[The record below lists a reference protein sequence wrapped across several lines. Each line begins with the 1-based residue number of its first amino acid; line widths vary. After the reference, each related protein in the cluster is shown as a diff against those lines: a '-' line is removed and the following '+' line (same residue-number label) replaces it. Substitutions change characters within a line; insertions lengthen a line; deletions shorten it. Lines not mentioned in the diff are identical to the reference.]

1 MNSVKRLLTMFS
13 LSIVLVGLP
22 ITLLTLSTPACASL
36 SVNHPP
42 LGLSPQARE
51 AWYATRVIQALD
63 LLRDTAIDANA
74 QTPPLIATAT
84 TRKIVVYH
92 RSAITFIHEIP
103 GGWKA
108 TVVAGIVEIEDNL
121 SLKEY
126 QLLSP
131 YTRLVK
137 AALAEVQ

>member
-1 MNSVKRLLTMFS
+1 MIKYLLVSAVIAFT
-13 LSIVLVGLP
+13 LV
-22 ITLLTLSTPACASL
+22 SSACASL
-36 SVNHPP
+36 SVNRPP
-42 LGLSPQARE
+42 LNLSPQARE

-108 TVVAGIVEIEDNL
+108 SVVAGIIEVENNL